1 MAHPRTGGQAP
12 LAGGT
17 PGRRLR
23 GSITLAVVMAL
34 GVMALAPAASGQE
47 HDHDGMLP
55 PGDWTEEQQM
65 YLHDLIERTEVA
77 LPAFSDPESL
87 PALGFFN
94 FGVTAPGGWDHW
106 INAEWIAD
114 DHILDPTRPESLV
127 YRSTPDGWVLEAA
140 MFYLP
145 PGHDMTNIPDD
156 LAWLPGWHQHPELC
170 VTPDGR
176 YAGLTDGNGNC
187 FSGAPSD
194 MPPMMHVWIVDPG
207 CGHRFGG
214 VGVGGLNCDVSHHHP
229 TDPTHPTPPPT
240 EPGPPTTPP
249 HHGGPTTVPT
259 TSTTLSVV
267 PQPGPATPDPAV
279 CPPAPPARPVRAQ
292 PSYAG

>member
-1 MAHPRTGGQAP
+1 VP

-17 PGRRLR
+17 PRRPRR
-23 GSITLAVVMAL
+23 GAIALAVALTLGTLAF
-34 GVMALAPAASGQE
+34 APAASGQE
-47 HDHDGMLP
+47 HGHDDMLP
-55 PGDWTEEQQM
+55 PGDWSEEQQM
-65 YLHDLIERTEVA
+65 FLHDLIERTEEA
-77 LPAFSDPESL
+77 LPAFGDPEAL

-106 INAEWIAD
+106 MNPEWIAD
-114 DHILDPTRPESLV
+114 DHVLDPTRPESLV
-127 YRSTPDGWVLEAA
+127 YRSTEEGWVLEAA

-145 PGHDMTNIPDD
+145 PGHDMTNIPED

-176 YAGLTDGNGNC
+176 YAGLTDENGNC

-229 TDPTHPTPPPT
+229 PEHPGSTTTTSPPS
-240 EPGPPTTPP
+240 PPTTPP
-249 HHGGPTTVPT
+249 PHNHGDPPT
-259 TSTTLSVV
+259 TSTTSTTLAVV
-267 PQPGPATPDPAV
+267 PQLGPAPSGAV
-279 CPPAPPARPVRAQ
+279 VRPGARPARPVRTQ

>member
-1 MAHPRTGGQAP
+1 MP

-17 PGRRLR
+17 RGRRLR

-34 GVMALAPAASGQE
+34 GMLVVAPAASAQE
-47 HDHDGMLP
+47 HGHDGMLP
-55 PGDWTEEQQM
+55 PGEWTDEQEM
-65 YLHDLIERTEVA
+65 FLHDLIERTEAA
-77 LPAFSDPESL
+77 LPAFSDPASL
-87 PALGFFN
+87 PALGYFN

-106 INAEWIAD
+106 INTEWIAD

-127 YRSTPDGWVLEAA
+127 YRSTPEGWELEAA

-145 PGHDMTNIPDD
+145 PGHDMTNIPED

-229 TDPTHPTPPPT
+229 TDPTDPTDPPT
-240 EPGPPTTPP
+240 DPSPPTTPP
-249 HHGGPTTVPT
+249 QQGGPTTVPT
-259 TSTTLSVV
+259 TSTTSTTLAIDPRPGSV
-267 PQPGPATPDPAV
+267 TPDPVAGGQ
-279 CPPAPPARPVRAQ
+279 APPARPVRAQ
-292 PSYAG
+292 PTYAG

>member
-1 MAHPRTGGQAP
+1 
-12 LAGGT
+12 
-17 PGRRLR
+17 
-23 GSITLAVVMAL
+23 
-34 GVMALAPAASGQE
+34 
-47 HDHDGMLP
+47 
-55 PGDWTEEQQM
+55 
-65 YLHDLIERTEVA
+65 
-77 LPAFSDPESL
+77 
-87 PALGFFN
+87 
-94 FGVTAPGGWDHW
+94 
-106 INAEWIAD
+106 
-114 DHILDPTRPESLV
+114 
-127 YRSTPDGWVLEAA
+127 

-279 CPPAPPARPVRAQ
+279 RPPAPPARPVRAQ